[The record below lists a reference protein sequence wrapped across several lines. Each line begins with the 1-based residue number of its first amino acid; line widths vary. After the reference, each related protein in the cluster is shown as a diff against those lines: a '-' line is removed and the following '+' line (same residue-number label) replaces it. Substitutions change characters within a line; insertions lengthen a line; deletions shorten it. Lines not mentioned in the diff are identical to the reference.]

1 MSMTWQ
7 MFSTK
12 VTCHV
17 YDSCGATMHLFFLQ
31 QGIYWTHINKVYQD
45 VNLNVVSSQ
54 DQDDDIGYLL
64 SACTVLD

>member
-17 YDSCGATMHLFFLQ
+17 YDSCGGTMHLFFFNKV
-31 QGIYWTHINKVYQD
+31 YSTHINKVFQD